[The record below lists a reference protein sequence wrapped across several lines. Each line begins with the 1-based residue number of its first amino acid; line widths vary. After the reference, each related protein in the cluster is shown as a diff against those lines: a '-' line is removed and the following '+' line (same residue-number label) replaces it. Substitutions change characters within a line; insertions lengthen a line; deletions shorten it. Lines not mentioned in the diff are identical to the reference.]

1 MNGVEVDFDAFARE
15 HLPSLVRFA
24 AALTGD
30 TQLAQDLVQDTL
42 VRAYTRMSRVAGADR
57 PDLYLRRMVLNGYLS
72 WRRRWYQRTVQPVA
86 DYEHAAPHPV
96 TPDPAGRIADRAELA
111 VLLGQLSR
119 AQRAA
124 IVLRFY
130 EDRDDVEI
138 AAVLGCATATVRSH
152 VSRGLAAMRLR
163 IKTEK
168 DSDITRGEAAT
179 A

>member
-15 HLPSLVRFA
+15 QLPSLVRFA

-30 TQLAQDLVQDTL
+30 TQLAQDLVQDALIRT
-42 VRAYTRMSRVAGADR
+42 YTRMSRVAGADR

-72 WRRRWYQRTVQPVA
+72 WRRRWYQRTVHTVA
-86 DYEHAAPHPV
+86 DPTAGPHPV
-96 TPDPAGRIADRAELA
+96 APDPAGRIADRAELA
-111 VLLGQLSR
+111 VLLGRLGRQ
-119 AQRAA
+119 QRAA

-130 EDRDDVEI
+130 EDRDDDEI
-138 AAVLGCATATVRSH
+138 AAVLGCTAATVRSH

-163 IKTEK
+163 IQTEK
-168 DSDITRGEAAT
+168 DSDIARGEAAT